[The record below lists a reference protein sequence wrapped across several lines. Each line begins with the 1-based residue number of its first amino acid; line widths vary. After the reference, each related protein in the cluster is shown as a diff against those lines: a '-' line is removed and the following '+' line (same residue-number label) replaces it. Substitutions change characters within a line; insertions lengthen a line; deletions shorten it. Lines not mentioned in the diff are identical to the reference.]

1 MPSYPPIEAVVRG
14 LRVLQAMNQRPVTT
28 VHGLHQQLGLPR
40 PSIVRLLQTLEACGY
55 VMHAPQPG
63 VYLLTSKVE
72 ELSCGF
78 HGQPRVVE
86 TVAPLLDALT
96 DEIKWPAAI
105 AVPEGDAVVVR
116 YSTIPS
122 SPLALLHST
131 MGMRLSL
138 VSRALGRAY
147 LAFCEPD
154 VREALIALA
163 LASDDEENLPARQR
177 QTLEDTLELIRRE
190 GHALRAPKVRPV
202 SRSLAVPL
210 FDARRVVASA
220 GITWFSSS
228 LRDEEA
234 IERYAPLLKEVARKA
249 HQALRAAGPPPQ
261 PA

>member
-1 MPSYPPIEAVVRG
+1 LPSYPPIEAVARG

-28 VHGLHQQLGLPR
+28 VNWLHTQLGLPK

-63 VYLLTSKVE
+63 AYLLTSKVRQ
-72 ELSCGF
+72 LSSGF
-78 HGQPRVVE
+78 HGEPRVVE

-96 DEIKWPAAI
+96 EEIKWPAAV

-147 LAFCEPD
+147 LAFCEPE

-163 LASDDEENLPARQR
+163 AASGDEEDRPALQR
-177 QTLEDTLELIRRE
+177 QTLEDTLELIRRQ
-190 GHALRAPKVRPV
+190 GYALRAPGVRPV
-202 SRSLAVPL
+202 SRSLAVPI
-210 FDARRVVASA
+210 FDAHRVVASA
-220 GITWFSSS
+220 GITWFTSTMTA
-228 LRDEEA
+228 DEA
-234 IERYAPLLKEVARKA
+234 VARYLPLLQEVARKA
-249 HQALRAAGPPPQ
+249 HAGFTSAAEGSPH
-261 PA
+261 

>member
-14 LRVLQAMNQRPVTT
+14 LRVLQAMNQRPVAT
-28 VHGLHQQLGLPR
+28 VNWLHIQLGLPR
-40 PSIVRLLQTLEACGY
+40 PSIVRLLQTLEAEGY

-63 VYLLTSKVE
+63 AYLLTSKVRQ
-72 ELSCGF
+72 LSSGF
-78 HGQPRVVE
+78 HGEPRVVE

-96 DEIKWPAAI
+96 EQIKWPAAI

-163 LASDDEENLPARQR
+163 AASQNEEDRPAREQR
-177 QTLEDTLELIRRE
+177 QTLDDTLELVRRQ
-190 GHALRAPKVRPV
+190 GYALRAPAVRPV
-202 SRSLAVPL
+202 SRSLAVPI
-210 FDARRVVASA
+210 FDGRRVVASA
-220 GITWFSSS
+220 GITWFTSTMDT
-228 LRDEEA
+228 DEA
-234 IERYAPLLKEVARKA
+234 VARYLPLLQELARRA
-249 HQALRAAGPPPQ
+249 QAALGA
-261 PA
+261 